1 MASGNGFFPSC
12 RTPNWSRKI
21 SEISIMSFWR
31 STLSMSRGDANLFFF
46 VRVDDDDDDDDASN
60 PRLLESVDT
69 RENVCMRESMFCDAP
84 EGKHKEG
91 YRPYLIRVGW
101 YHLGTKN
108 TTTTNHFLFSLSR
121 TNRTV
126 ASLLR
131 ACSDANTNTN
141 TNTNINT
148 VKGMGRRG
156 S

>member
-1 MASGNGFFPSC
+1 
-12 RTPNWSRKI
+12 
-21 SEISIMSFWR
+21 MSFWR

-46 VRVDDDDDDDDASN
+46 FRVDDDDDASN

-84 EGKHKEG
+84 EGKNKKERA
-91 YRPYLIRVGW
+91 YQNEYEKVG
-101 YHLGTKN
+101 GTKN

-121 TNRTV
+121 TNRAV

-141 TNTNINT
+141 RNTNINT